1 MPERM
6 SDRMSEYMP
15 DRMLD
20 RMSEYLC
27 HIYIYT
33 SRLPDDMSATMCQG
47 GLHTKYGNLLVASR
61 IASFQEGRK
70 SQFEHILAAYTSLSL
85 VVGT

>member
-1 MPERM
+1 MPDRMPERM

-47 GLHTKYGNLLVASR
+47 GHHSK
-61 IASFQEGRK
+61 
-70 SQFEHILAAYTSLSL
+70 
-85 VVGT
+85 